1 VTLKE
6 ALRQVEARIASQNI
20 PDARVEA
27 ELLLMHSLSI
37 RRAELYAK
45 LGEPLPSSVGEDFW
59 QLVERRLRREPTA
72 YILRRCEFY
81 GIELYVDPRVL
92 IPRPETE
99 LLVETA
105 LAFVGQRFGKKQ
117 PCSIVDVGTGSGAI
131 SIALALHLPQAR
143 IYATDVSADA
153 VDVARLNC
161 GRHGVEGQ
169 VSLLI
174 GDMLEPLSRPVDLIV
189 ANLPYVKDAD
199 IPQLM
204 PEIRDFEPVVA
215 LAGGADGLD
224 KVRLLLAQAKDHL
237 LPQGSVMLEIGLGQ
251 AEEAVSLAKRHF
263 QESKVDLL
271 KDFAGI
277 ERVLRILA

>member
-1 VTLKE
+1 VTIRE
-6 ALRQVEARIASQNI
+6 ALRQAEARIASQNV

-27 ELLLMHSLSI
+27 ELLLMHCLSI
-37 RRAELYAK
+37 QRAELYAR
-45 LGEPLPSSVGEDFW
+45 LSEPLPSLVGEDFW
-59 QLVERRLRREPTA
+59 PLVERRIRREPTA

-105 LAFVGQRFGKKQ
+105 VGLVERRLGKEQ
-117 PCSIVDVGTGSGAI
+117 PCSIADVGTGSGAI
-131 SIALALHLPQAR
+131 AVALALHLPRAR
-143 IYATDVSADA
+143 IYATDSSADA
-153 VDVARLNC
+153 VEVARLNC
-161 GRHGVEGQ
+161 GRHGVEGR
-169 VSLLI
+169 VELLV
-174 GDMLEPLSRPVDLIV
+174 GDLLEPLSWPVDLIV

-204 PEIRDFEPVVA
+204 PEIRDFEPVAA

-224 KVRLLLAQAKDHL
+224 KVRILLAQAKDHL

-263 QESKVDLL
+263 PESKVDLI

-277 ERVLRILA
+277 ERVLRILT

>member
-1 VTLKE
+1 VTLRE
-6 ALRQVEARIASQNI
+6 ALRQAEARIASHNI

-27 ELLLMHSLSI
+27 ELLLMDSLGI
-37 RRAELYAK
+37 QRAELYAR
-45 LGEPLPSSVGEDFW
+45 LGEPFPSPEGDKFW
-59 QLVERRLRREPTA
+59 GLVERRLRREPTA

-99 LLVETA
+99 LLVESA
-105 LAFVGQRFGKKQ
+105 LAFAGRRFGKVQ
-117 PCSIVDVGTGSGAI
+117 PWSIADVGTGSGAMA
-131 SIALALHLPQAR
+131 IALALHLPQSR
-143 IYATDVSADA
+143 ICATDFSADA
-153 VDVARLNC
+153 IDVARINC

-169 VSLLI
+169 VSLLL

-204 PEIRDFEPVVA
+204 PEIRDFEPVAA

-263 QESKVDLL
+263 PGSNVDLL
-271 KDFAGI
+271 CDFAGI
-277 ERVLRILA
+277 ERVLRILT

>member
-1 VTLKE
+1 MTLRE
-6 ALRQVEARIASQNI
+6 ALRQAEARIASHNI

-27 ELLLMHSLSI
+27 ELLLIDSLGI
-37 RRAELYAK
+37 QRVELYAR
-45 LGEPLPSSVGEDFW
+45 LGEPFPSPEGDKFW
-59 QLVERRLRREPTA
+59 GLVERRLRREPTA

-105 LAFVGQRFGKKQ
+105 LAFVEQRFGKARY
-117 PCSIVDVGTGSGAI
+117 CTIADVGTGSGAMA
-131 SIALALHLPQAR
+131 IALALHLPQSR
-143 IYATDVSADA
+143 ICATDCSADA
-153 VDVARLNC
+153 IDVARINC

-169 VSLLI
+169 VSLLL
-174 GDMLEPLSRPVDLIV
+174 GDMLEPLSWPVDLIV

-204 PEIRDFEPVVA
+204 PEIRDFEPVAA

-263 QESKVDLL
+263 SGGNVDLL
-271 KDFAGI
+271 CDFAGI
-277 ERVLRILA
+277 ERVLRILT

>member
-1 VTLKE
+1 VTIRE
-6 ALRQVEARIASQNI
+6 ALRQAEARIASQNV

-27 ELLLMHSLSI
+27 ELLLMHCLSI
-37 RRAELYAK
+37 QRAELCAR
-45 LGEPLPSSVGEDFW
+45 LGEPLPSLVGEEFW
-59 QLVERRLRREPTA
+59 RLVERRIRREPTA

-105 LAFVGQRFGKKQ
+105 VGLVERRLGKEQ
-117 PCSIVDVGTGSGAI
+117 LCSIADVGTGSGAI
-131 SIALALHLPQAR
+131 AIALALHLPQAR
-143 IYATDVSADA
+143 ISATDVSADA
-153 VDVARLNC
+153 VEVARVNI
-161 GRHGVEGQ
+161 RQHGVEGR
-169 VSLLI
+169 VELLV
-174 GDMLEPLSRPVDLIV
+174 GDLLEPLSWPVDLIV

-204 PEIRDFEPVVA
+204 PEIRDFEPVAA

-224 KVRLLLAQAKDHL
+224 KVRILLAQAKDHL
-237 LPQGSVMLEIGLGQ
+237 LPQGSMMLEIGLGQ

-263 QESKVDLL
+263 PESQVDLL

-277 ERVLRILA
+277 ERVLRILT

>member
-1 VTLKE
+1 VTLRE
-6 ALRQVEARIASQNI
+6 ALRQAEARIAFRNI
-20 PDARVEA
+20 PDARIEA
-27 ELLLMHSLSI
+27 ELLLMHCLSI
-37 RRAELYAK
+37 RKAELYAR
-45 LGEPLPSSVGEDFW
+45 LGEPLPAAIGREFEA
-59 QLVERRLRREPTA
+59 LVERRLRHEPAA
-72 YILRRCEFY
+72 YILGKHEFY

-105 LAFVGQRFGKKQ
+105 LAFVEQRFGGER
-117 PCSIVDVGTGSGAI
+117 PCFVVDVGTGSGAI
-131 SIALALHLPQAR
+131 AIALALHLPQAR
-143 IYATDVSADA
+143 IYATDASSGAI
-153 VDVARLNC
+153 DVARLNC
-161 GRHGVEGQ
+161 SRHGVEGR
-169 VSLLI
+169 VELLM
-174 GDMLEPLSRPVDLIV
+174 GDLLEPLSRPVDVIV

-204 PEIRDFEPVVA
+204 PEIRDFEPVAA

-224 KVRLLLAQAKDHL
+224 KVRLLLAQAKDNL
-237 LPQGSVMLEIGLGQ
+237 LPRGAVMLEIGLGQ

-263 QESKVDLL
+263 PEGKVDLL

>member
-1 VTLKE
+1 VTLRE
-6 ALRQVEARIASQNI
+6 ALRQAEARIASHNI

-27 ELLLMHSLSI
+27 ELLLMHSLGI
-37 RRAELYAK
+37 QKAELYAR
-45 LGEPLPSSVGEDFW
+45 LGEPLPPSEGEELW
-59 QLVERRLRREPTA
+59 RLVERRIRREPTA

-105 LAFVGQRFGKKQ
+105 LAFVEQRFGKDQ
-117 PCSIVDVGTGSGAI
+117 PCSMVDVGTGSGAI
-131 SIALALHLPQAR
+131 AVALALHLPQAR

-153 VDVARLNC
+153 IDVARVNA
-161 GRHGVEGQ
+161 RQRGVEGR
-169 VSLLI
+169 VELLV
-174 GDMLEPLSRPVDLIV
+174 GDLLQPLSRPVDLVV

-204 PEIRDFEPVVA
+204 PEISDFEPVAA

-237 LPQGSVMLEIGLGQ
+237 LPQGSVILEIGLGQ
-251 AEEAVSLAKRHF
+251 AEEAVSLAKSHF
-263 QESKVDLL
+263 PESKVDLIE
-271 KDFAGI
+271 DFAGI
-277 ERVLRILA
+277 ERVLRIST